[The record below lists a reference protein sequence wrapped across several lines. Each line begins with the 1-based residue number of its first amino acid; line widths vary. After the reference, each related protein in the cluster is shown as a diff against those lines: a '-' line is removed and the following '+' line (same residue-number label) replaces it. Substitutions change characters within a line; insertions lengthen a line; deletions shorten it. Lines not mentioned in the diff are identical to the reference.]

1 MTGPSN
7 ASTQA
12 QQAAIPTVN
21 HRIILA
27 ENIRLDDPQLQASI
41 TDKTVGVLSR
51 WIKDLIGVD
60 IKPETLNTLLLNLP
74 LTGSVFSA
82 FDVVDDIKT
91 LATYNA
97 GVQKWGYQTLPPW
110 METGMDLIGIL
121 GLPPFKQASM
131 GLKTAI
137 RMTFDPKYVFAHA
150 KDNGA
155 AMITGKTIDM
165 LEDIANTHLKAW
177 QPQLIKGVN
186 HVIGGT
192 ITTVEALANMPQAR
206 AISSV
211 YTFVTRKKD
220 PAEEIKDLL
229 NDVNNASNTRIKEV
243 VETLIPLIL
252 TFTRQHKS
260 PHSTRSKEDL
270 AKIKR
275 KAENESRTKHRNAAP
290 NQVNEHEITQTPG
303 VTTKAPTSGQQ
314 SSTAAQDCKSC
325 KTANP
330 VNLATGEEILYQ
342 TDFATPGLIPVSWT
356 RCYRSSHAP
365 YDNGMLGARWTSPYT
380 TAITQTAQ
388 GLVYHDATGR
398 NVKLPTLGIGELFD
412 NQFEAFTIARTSAT
426 EFVIAYRNGD
436 TDVFR
441 ASGQTTSHPA
451 APAGLRYALRIKR
464 SAAGPMLFILSPLD
478 ARTQFRD
485 HPAIKLLSHDAL
497 LIITDGNRLWLECRA
512 ANADHFAANSPASQ
526 KVIADLGA
534 LHDANQ
540 KAGIATIAGDGV
552 LHPSAYTALLSQCV
566 GSIDQLL
573 DDGSHHTHVRY
584 RYAPALDE
592 HGTPLGAQAGLD
604 LVEQIDA
611 QDNARGY
618 AYASHLLTCY
628 TDYNGFGQNL
638 TWQHNPTWAPF
649 PTRCVRTVADD
660 GTEDTRLSYD
670 TWFNETTLID
680 AAGNK
685 SVYTYN
691 ADNLVTGIATTTA
704 DGSQPF
710 QQRVWDKNGNLIK
723 EIDPEGRTTRYV
735 YDDKGNLSSVIAPSG
750 ATTRYEY
757 DAYGNPAKIIDQ
769 AGNAWQRK
777 FDANGN
783 LAAQTDPAGR
793 TTAYTY
799 NDLGQL
805 VEVQDARGGKNK
817 LAYNDLGQLVAYT
830 DCSNKTTRYTYNQL
844 GHLVSSTDASQLV
857 TRYDTDRLGRVKA
870 VTYPNGSQETYQ
882 YDANDN
888 LTAVTDQ
895 NGKVTH
901 FGYNGQGLLTT
912 RIDANGNSLT
922 YRYNA
927 NLQLLKLL
935 NQNGETYDFAYDAQG
950 RLIREIGFDGKQTVY
965 RYNLA
970 GDLIASESGK
980 IKTEYERDEGGRLL
994 EKRVRRDTGSGPVT
1008 EVTRYQYDVLG
1019 NLLWIRSKDSEIEFG
1034 YDKAGNLV
1042 EETQHIRLRQGGK
1055 TIERVFTL
1063 KHEVDEL
1070 GNRLETVLPN
1080 GRKVT
1085 TQRYGSGHWIGT
1097 LWNGSPIADIERDD
1111 LHREKT
1117 RQMGRVTPQRQSRL
1131 TQTRHYDPLSRL
1143 AGLKLHNG
1151 REMVA
1156 SRSLQYDHAGHLT
1169 QVEDWQ
1175 RNKISYE
1182 YDPVGQLLK
1191 AVQPGLVET
1200 FAFDP
1205 AGNLTDGSE
1214 QKRQQVNKSGIDH
1227 ANWDEGLDHLTEQP
1241 VNEVRPKIAP
1251 VTHNL
1256 LKHYLGMQFDY
1267 DAEGNT
1273 VRKIVKGKE
1282 NARPYSLNLHYD
1294 AENRL
1299 IKVVK
1304 PQANQTVE
1312 AEYLYDAFSRRIA
1325 KVVKTLQQAQATGN
1339 YGGIGRME
1347 TVQEDITFFV
1357 WDGDTLIQEIKPDTT
1372 ITYLYEPDSFVPL
1385 AQVHS
1390 NTPDSEYDP
1399 EHAKRHREADEQ
1411 KQAAEEQEA
1420 ERLKWLKVI
1429 DKGAYESALKVIEE
1443 RKQGERQLEF
1453 ARLEAQALAD
1463 RIYYINTDHLGTPQE
1478 VISEDGKVVWLARYK
1493 AWGRVLKLGKEE
1505 IRQPFRFQGQY
1516 EDEETGLFYNRYRY
1530 YDPDSARYLTQDPI
1544 GLLGGENTFAYAPNP
1559 TAWIDPR
1566 GLARKGGASAT
1577 GGTVKKGSV
1586 SCPTACNNPCVG
1598 RDPAAAARKW
1608 QGPGNDP
1615 YLGVDSYTNTVVK
1628 KGTVIYTLYPHG
1640 DQPGNYFVKSPS
1652 VLEAG
1657 DARTF
1662 NDSVQVAHK
1671 GNWNHKKARDMRTQ
1685 LHAYI
1690 LGKDT
1695 CMAVGKAQ
1703 HNPNLGSG
1711 GGTQY
1716 FIENRDKGNLGDTGK
1731 IIGFSK

>member
-426 EFVIAYRNGD
+426 EFVIA
-436 TDVFR
+436 
-441 ASGQTTSHPA
+441 
-451 APAGLRYALRIKR
+451 
-464 SAAGPMLFILSPLD
+464 
-478 ARTQFRD
+478 
-485 HPAIKLLSHDAL
+485 
-497 LIITDGNRLWLECRA
+497 
-512 ANADHFAANSPASQ
+512 
-526 KVIADLGA
+526 
-534 LHDANQ
+534 
-540 KAGIATIAGDGV
+540 
-552 LHPSAYTALLSQCV
+552 
-566 GSIDQLL
+566 
-573 DDGSHHTHVRY
+573 
-584 RYAPALDE
+584 
-592 HGTPLGAQAGLD
+592 
-604 LVEQIDA
+604 
-611 QDNARGY
+611 
-618 AYASHLLTCY
+618 
-628 TDYNGFGQNL
+628 
-638 TWQHNPTWAPF
+638 
-649 PTRCVRTVADD
+649 
-660 GTEDTRLSYD
+660 
-670 TWFNETTLID
+670 
-680 AAGNK
+680 
-685 SVYTYN
+685 
-691 ADNLVTGIATTTA
+691 
-704 DGSQPF
+704 
-710 QQRVWDKNGNLIK
+710 
-723 EIDPEGRTTRYV
+723 
-735 YDDKGNLSSVIAPSG
+735 
-750 ATTRYEY
+750 
-757 DAYGNPAKIIDQ
+757 
-769 AGNAWQRK
+769 
-777 FDANGN
+777 
-783 LAAQTDPAGR
+783 
-793 TTAYTY
+793 
-799 NDLGQL
+799 
-805 VEVQDARGGKNK
+805 
-817 LAYNDLGQLVAYT
+817 
-830 DCSNKTTRYTYNQL
+830 
-844 GHLVSSTDASQLV
+844 
-857 TRYDTDRLGRVKA
+857 
-870 VTYPNGSQETYQ
+870 YPNGSQETYQ